1 MLVNLQKLGSKINK
15 KNYPQLMDKI
25 IKHMIRELK
34 LNILIHV
41 ILFLV
46 FLS

>member
-1 MLVNLQKLGSKINK
+1 MLVNLQKLGSKTK
-15 KNYPQLMDKI
+15 KFSYSQDKI

-41 ILFLV
+41 ILFLI
-46 FLS
+46 FLN